1 MRGNCYFEAFPGNP
15 SGLRLLALLLLLLL
29 LPSLVQAASSGVPDG
44 ENTYPLIGTANLDHL
59 LPIRSPG
66 LTLGTVQARSLD
78 ITFSRPLFLIGSD
91 RRSHRWLQQHRSRLL
106 EIGAVGMLVQAETIN
121 DLKAIADLANGL
133 IILPASATD
142 IAKAVGVA
150 HYPVLLSSSGIEQ

>member
-1 MRGNCYFEAFPGNP
+1 MRGNHFPKSSFRNHG
-15 SGLRLLALLLLLLL
+15 GLGHPALLLLLVLL
-29 LPSLVQAASSGVPDG
+29 SPLAQAAFNGVPGDG
-44 ENTYPLIGTANLDHL
+44 NTAPLIGAANFDNL

-66 LTLGTVQARSLD
+66 LTPGTVQARTLD

-91 RRSHRWLQQHRSRLL
+91 HRSRRWLQLHRSRLL
-106 EIGAVGMLVQAETIN
+106 EIGAVGMLVQAETIS

-133 IILPASATD
+133 TILPASATD
-142 IAKAVGVA
+142 IARAVGVA